1 MRTKREKRIIRQ
13 FLISAVLGILGLI
26 GAIYIYLNFQPP
38 LTTPKDY
45 IDSPIQETV
54 EERYT

>member
-13 FLISAVLGILGLI
+13 FLISATIGILGLI
-26 GAIYIYLNFQPP
+26 GAIYIYLNYQPP
-38 LTTPKDY
+38 LNTPKDY
-45 IDSPIQETV
+45 IDAPIQETT

>member
-13 FLISAVLGILGLI
+13 FLISATIGILGLI
-26 GAIYIYLNFQPP
+26 GAIYIYLNYQQP
-38 LTTPKDY
+38 LNTPKDY
-45 IDSPIQETV
+45 IDSPIQETA